1 MRYMEKEK
9 KGNIDMLKGF
19 ITGLVAIAV
28 TLVVGFV
35 VIGELKSSTTDQNA
49 TSAAASIATKMLTI
63 PTWIGILIV
72 VVMAAVVMMYFK

>member
-49 TSAAASIATKMLTI
+49 TSAATSIATKMLTI

>member
-1 MRYMEKEK
+1 MEKEK

-49 TSAAASIATKMLTI
+49 TSAATSIATKMLTI